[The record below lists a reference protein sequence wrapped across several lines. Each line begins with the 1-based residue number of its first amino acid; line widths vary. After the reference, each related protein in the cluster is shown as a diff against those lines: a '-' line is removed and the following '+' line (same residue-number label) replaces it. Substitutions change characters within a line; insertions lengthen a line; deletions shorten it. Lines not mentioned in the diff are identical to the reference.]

1 MQEEERRGGKKG
13 RLLGII
19 TLSDVLRYLVGN
31 VYIGGEMP
39 AESTTPIPDPPQVP
53 APASAPEAAPAAAP
67 PQSDASAAPTEAAPS
82 GPAPPEDPAE
92 PERPP
97 EESAAD
103 GQT

>member
-19 TLSDVLRYLVGN
+19 TLSDVLRYLVGD

-39 AESTTPIPDPPQVP
+39 AESTTPIPDPPQAP
-53 APASAPEAAPAAAP
+53 APAPAPDAAPAAAP
-67 PQSDASAAPTEAAPS
+67 PQSDPSAAPTEAAP
-82 GPAPPEDPAE
+82 PEELVQPSE